1 MAQAFGRDAFGDRFA
16 KGVRRIGEK
25 RPCTSPGGRT
35 TSMRSPMRSSMCD
48 KTLWGLVLVVVT
60 SLASASGAAVRSCT
74 PYPRPDAG
82 YVTDLAGALSE
93 EQERMLEDWLL
104 KTETAHG
111 VEIVVV
117 TMCGNCDGLWL
128 DAKEF
133 AAIREA
139 RQELEEN
146 LPVESPSNRPSRT
159 GSRAS

>member
-1 MAQAFGRDAFGDRFA
+1 
-16 KGVRRIGEK
+16 
-25 RPCTSPGGRT
+25 
-35 TSMRSPMRSSMCD
+35 MRSPMRLSMCD

-60 SLASASGAAVRSCT
+60 SLASASGAAVRSYA
-74 PYPRPDAG
+74 PYPQPDAG

-104 KTETAHG
+104 KTETALG

-146 LPVESPSNRPSRT
+146 LPVEEPLEPTEPDGIKGVLIRFIDD
-159 GSRAS
+159 AIELLWY